1 LQFISSFLT
10 IEIGASNENN
20 DESMQGD
27 LFHPIL
33 PRVIQFFDE
42 VLLFY
47 ILKNMNL
54 FIFFIGKH
62 KNHPSDY
69 VRANICVLIGQTLE
83 KMAENAELDG
93 DLFELLV
100 NISLERMNDR
110 SYQVRAQAA
119 KASGRLQNTKDP
131 DDLITKRLIWLM
143 DHDSHPLVRKESLR
157 SIAITRSNLPHFLR
171 RLTDTNAT
179 VRLCAYNVFAQKVQT
194 LKVLPTA
201 ERCRIVR
208 MGMDD
213 PEEPVVRAFV
223 ECVVHTWID
232 KLPVPAGADVTAHPD
247 AHKTITGFLKMIDV
261 MNIGEQTG
269 RILKMLFDDNLSKH
283 YDHFKET
290 FVNEKYV

>member
-1 LQFISSFLT
+1 
-10 IEIGASNENN
+10 
-20 DESMQGD
+20 
-27 LFHPIL
+27 
-33 PRVIQFFDE
+33 
-42 VLLFY
+42 
-47 ILKNMNL
+47 
-54 FIFFIGKH
+54 
-62 KNHPSDY
+62 
-69 VRANICVLIGQTLE
+69 
-83 KMAENAELDG
+83 MAENAELDG

-232 KLPVPAGADVTAHPD
+232 KLPGPARADVTAHPD

>member
-1 LQFISSFLT
+1 
-10 IEIGASNENN
+10 
-20 DESMQGD
+20 
-27 LFHPIL
+27 
-33 PRVIQFFDE
+33 
-42 VLLFY
+42 
-47 ILKNMNL
+47 
-54 FIFFIGKH
+54 
-62 KNHPSDY
+62 
-69 VRANICVLIGQTLE
+69 
-83 KMAENAELDG
+83 
-93 DLFELLV
+93 
-100 NISLERMNDR
+100 
-110 SYQVRAQAA
+110 
-119 KASGRLQNTKDP
+119 
-131 DDLITKRLIWLM
+131 M

-223 ECVVHTWID
+223 ECVVQTWID
-232 KLPVPAGADVTAHPD
+232 KLPVPPGVDLKSNPD
-247 AHKTITGFLKMIDV
+247 AHKTISGFLKMIDV

-269 RILKMLFDDNLSKH
+269 RILKMLFDDNLNKH

-290 FVNEKYV
+290 YINDK